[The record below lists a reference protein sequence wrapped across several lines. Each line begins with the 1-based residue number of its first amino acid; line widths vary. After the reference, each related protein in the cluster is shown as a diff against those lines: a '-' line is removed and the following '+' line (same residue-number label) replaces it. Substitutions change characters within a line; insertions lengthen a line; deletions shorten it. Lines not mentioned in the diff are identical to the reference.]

1 MTDSSFRLSPAHA
14 RALIRAVLERLGASP
29 DAVAATVDQLVEASL
44 TGYDAHGIMRIPT
57 YVKCIGQGT
66 IIPGAVP
73 QIVKESPASAL
84 LDAHLGLGPLAA
96 RLAVDLAGD
105 KARVTGVG
113 CVSITRAND
122 IACLGSY
129 LWQPAAA
136 GLIALLM
143 VNDGGGGPVAV
154 PWGGTQAFLSTNPL
168 AAAVPRA
175 QGPPLV
181 IDMATSISSFGKVRM
196 RADRGQ
202 DIPPDWLI
210 EANGQITQA
219 PHTLVGQPRTS
230 ALLPLGSPSAG
241 HKGFGLSLLVDIL
254 AGALSGAGC
263 SAGEA
268 SDLYRNGVFALAVD
282 PQAFVG
288 LGTFEEQVEAFVAGL
303 KQVRPAPGLDRIV
316 LPGERADRLRRERRA
331 SGIPIDAPTRRT
343 LANILA
349 DLNLADRYGLGK
361 DAH

>member
-29 DAVAATVDQLVEASL
+29 DAVTATVDQLVEASL

-143 VNDGGGGPVAV
+143 VNEAGGGPVAV

-210 EANGQITQA
+210 EANGQITQD

-241 HKGFGLSLLVDIL
+241 HKGFG
-254 AGALSGAGC
+254 
-263 SAGEA
+263 AGEA

>member
-84 LDAHLGLGPLAA
+84 LDAHRGLGPLAA

-136 GLIALLM
+136 GLAW
-143 VNDGGGGPVAV
+143 D
-154 PWGGTQAFLSTNPL
+154 
-168 AAAVPRA
+168 
-175 QGPPLV
+175 
-181 IDMATSISSFGKVRM
+181 
-196 RADRGQ
+196 
-202 DIPPDWLI
+202 
-210 EANGQITQA
+210 
-219 PHTLVGQPRTS
+219 
-230 ALLPLGSPSAG
+230 
-241 HKGFGLSLLVDIL
+241 
-254 AGALSGAGC
+254 
-263 SAGEA
+263 
-268 SDLYRNGVFALAVD
+268 
-282 PQAFVG
+282 
-288 LGTFEEQVEAFVAGL
+288 
-303 KQVRPAPGLDRIV
+303 
-316 LPGERADRLRRERRA
+316 
-331 SGIPIDAPTRRT
+331 TRRGSCSSCT
-343 LANILA
+343 RRRRRCSLPAVCP
-349 DLNLADRYGLGK
+349 
-361 DAH
+361 